1 LNRPPS
7 TKGDRSARAG
17 QFIRLD
23 DSATKRAIASEAR
36 KRGGFMIAKMLVV
49 LVVLI
54 HVYIVVL
61 EMFLWTT
68 AFGRRTFGMSE
79 EFARQT
85 RALAANQGLYNLFI
99 VIGLLWGL
107 SFGPVGELTRLIF
120 LGFVSIAGIFGALT
134 VNGRIFLI
142 QGLPGLLALA
152 ATWFRI

>member
-1 LNRPPS
+1 
-7 TKGDRSARAG
+7 
-17 QFIRLD
+17 
-23 DSATKRAIASEAR
+23 
-36 KRGGFMIAKMLVV
+36 MIAKILVV

-68 AFGRRTFGMSE
+68 VFGRRAFGMSE
-79 EFARQT
+79 EFAKQT

-107 SFGPVGELTRLIF
+107 SFGPVGELTRIIF
-120 LGFVSIAGIFGALT
+120 LGFVSIAGIFGGLT

-152 ATWFRI
+152 ATWFRV

>member
-1 LNRPPS
+1 
-7 TKGDRSARAG
+7 
-17 QFIRLD
+17 
-23 DSATKRAIASEAR
+23 
-36 KRGGFMIAKMLVV
+36 MIAKILVV

-61 EMFLWTT
+61 EMFLWNT
-68 AFGRRTFGMSE
+68 AFGRRAFGLSE

-85 RALAANQGLYNLFI
+85 RAMAANQGLYNLFL

-107 SFGPVGELTRLIF
+107 SFGPVGELTRIIF
-120 LGFVSIAGIFGALT
+120 LGFVSIAGMFGGLT

-152 ATWFRI
+152 ATWYRI

>member
-1 LNRPPS
+1 
-7 TKGDRSARAG
+7 
-17 QFIRLD
+17 
-23 DSATKRAIASEAR
+23 
-36 KRGGFMIAKMLVV
+36 MIAKILVV
-49 LVVLI
+49 LVILI

-68 AFGRRTFGMSE
+68 VFGRRAFGMSE

-85 RALAANQGLYNLFI
+85 RAMAANQGLYNLFI

-107 SFGPVGELTRLIF
+107 SFGPVGELTRVIF
-120 LGFVSIAGIFGALT
+120 LGFVSIAGIFGGLT

>member
-1 LNRPPS
+1 
-7 TKGDRSARAG
+7 
-17 QFIRLD
+17 
-23 DSATKRAIASEAR
+23 
-36 KRGGFMIAKMLVV
+36 MIAKILVV

-68 AFGRRTFGMSE
+68 VFGRRAFGMSE

-85 RALAANQGLYNLFI
+85 RAMAANQGLYNLFL

-107 SFGPVGELTRLIF
+107 SFGPVGELTRIIF
-120 LGFVSIAGIFGALT
+120 LGFVSIAGMFGGLT

-152 ATWFRI
+152 ATWYRI

>member
-1 LNRPPS
+1 
-7 TKGDRSARAG
+7 
-17 QFIRLD
+17 
-23 DSATKRAIASEAR
+23 
-36 KRGGFMIAKMLVV
+36 MIAKILVV

-99 VIGLLWGL
+99 VVGLLWGL
-107 SFGPVGELTRLIF
+107 SFGPVGELTRVIF
-120 LGFVSIAGIFGALT
+120 LGFVSVAGIFGGLT

>member
-1 LNRPPS
+1 
-7 TKGDRSARAG
+7 
-17 QFIRLD
+17 
-23 DSATKRAIASEAR
+23 
-36 KRGGFMIAKMLVV
+36 MIAKILVV
-49 LVVLI
+49 LVIFI

-68 AFGRRTFGMSE
+68 PFGRRAFGMSE

-85 RALAANQGLYNLFI
+85 RAMAANQGLYNLFL

-107 SFGPVGELTRLIF
+107 SFGPVGELTRMIF
-120 LGFVSIAGIFGALT
+120 LGFVSIAGIFGGLT

>member
-1 LNRPPS
+1 
-7 TKGDRSARAG
+7 
-17 QFIRLD
+17 
-23 DSATKRAIASEAR
+23 
-36 KRGGFMIAKMLVV
+36 MIAKILVV

-61 EMFLWTT
+61 EMFLWNT
-68 AFGRRTFGMSE
+68 AFGRRAFGISE

-107 SFGPVGELTRLIF
+107 SFGPVGELTRIIF
-120 LGFVSIAGIFGALT
+120 LGFVSIAGIFGGLT

>member
-1 LNRPPS
+1 
-7 TKGDRSARAG
+7 
-17 QFIRLD
+17 
-23 DSATKRAIASEAR
+23 
-36 KRGGFMIAKMLVV
+36 MIAKILVV

-68 AFGRRTFGMSE
+68 IFGRRAFGMSE
-79 EFARQT
+79 EFAKQT

-107 SFGPVGELTRLIF
+107 SFGPVGELTRIIF
-120 LGFVSIAGIFGALT
+120 LGFVSIAGIFGGLT

>member
-1 LNRPPS
+1 
-7 TKGDRSARAG
+7 
-17 QFIRLD
+17 
-23 DSATKRAIASEAR
+23 
-36 KRGGFMIAKMLVV
+36 MIAKILVV

-68 AFGRRTFGMSE
+68 VFGRRAFGMSE
-79 EFARQT
+79 EFAKQT

-107 SFGPVGELTRLIF
+107 SFGPVGELTRIIF
-120 LGFVSIAGIFGALT
+120 LGFVSIAGIFGGLT

>member
-1 LNRPPS
+1 
-7 TKGDRSARAG
+7 
-17 QFIRLD
+17 
-23 DSATKRAIASEAR
+23 
-36 KRGGFMIAKMLVV
+36 MIAKILVV

-54 HVYIVVL
+54 HIYIVVL

-68 AFGRRTFGMSE
+68 VFGRRAFGMSE

-85 RALAANQGLYNLFI
+85 RAMAANQGLYNLFL

-107 SFGPVGELTRLIF
+107 SFGPVGELTRIIF
-120 LGFVSIAGIFGALT
+120 LGFVSIAGIFGGLT

-152 ATWFRI
+152 ATWYRI

>member
-1 LNRPPS
+1 
-7 TKGDRSARAG
+7 
-17 QFIRLD
+17 
-23 DSATKRAIASEAR
+23 
-36 KRGGFMIAKMLVV
+36 MIAKILVV

-61 EMFLWTT
+61 EMFLWVTV
-68 AFGRRTFGMSE
+68 FGRRAFGISE

-120 LGFVSIAGIFGALT
+120 LGFVSIAGIFGGLT

>member
-1 LNRPPS
+1 
-7 TKGDRSARAG
+7 
-17 QFIRLD
+17 
-23 DSATKRAIASEAR
+23 
-36 KRGGFMIAKMLVV
+36 MIAKILVV
-49 LVVLI
+49 LVILI

-61 EMFLWTT
+61 EMFLWNT
-68 AFGRRTFGMSE
+68 AFGRRAFGISE
-79 EFARQT
+79 QFARQT

-120 LGFVSIAGIFGALT
+120 LGFVSIAGIFGGLT

-152 ATWFRI
+152 ATWFRV

>member
-1 LNRPPS
+1 
-7 TKGDRSARAG
+7 
-17 QFIRLD
+17 
-23 DSATKRAIASEAR
+23 
-36 KRGGFMIAKMLVV
+36 MIAKILVV
-49 LVVLI
+49 LVILI

-61 EMFLWTT
+61 EMFLWNT
-68 AFGRRTFGMSE
+68 AFGRRAFGISE
-79 EFARQT
+79 QFARQT

-120 LGFVSIAGIFGALT
+120 LGFVSIAGIFGGLT

>member
-1 LNRPPS
+1 
-7 TKGDRSARAG
+7 
-17 QFIRLD
+17 
-23 DSATKRAIASEAR
+23 
-36 KRGGFMIAKMLVV
+36 MIAKILVV

-68 AFGRRTFGMSE
+68 VFGRRAFGTSE
-79 EFARQT
+79 EFAKQT

-107 SFGPVGELTRLIF
+107 SFGPVGELTRIIF
-120 LGFVSIAGIFGALT
+120 LGFVSIAGIFGGLT

>member
-1 LNRPPS
+1 
-7 TKGDRSARAG
+7 
-17 QFIRLD
+17 
-23 DSATKRAIASEAR
+23 
-36 KRGGFMIAKMLVV
+36 MIAKILVV

-54 HVYIVVL
+54 HVYIVAL

-68 AFGRRTFGMSE
+68 VFGRRAFGMSE
-79 EFARQT
+79 EFAKQT

-107 SFGPVGELTRLIF
+107 SFGPVGELTRIIF
-120 LGFVSIAGIFGALT
+120 LGFVSIAGIFGGLT

>member
-1 LNRPPS
+1 
-7 TKGDRSARAG
+7 
-17 QFIRLD
+17 
-23 DSATKRAIASEAR
+23 
-36 KRGGFMIAKMLVV
+36 MIAKILVV

-68 AFGRRTFGMSE
+68 VFGRRAFGMSE

-85 RALAANQGLYNLFI
+85 RAMAANQGLYNLFL

-107 SFGPVGELTRLIF
+107 SFGPVGELTRIIF
-120 LGFVSIAGIFGALT
+120 LGFVSIAGIFGGLT

-152 ATWFRI
+152 ATWYRI

>member
-1 LNRPPS
+1 
-7 TKGDRSARAG
+7 
-17 QFIRLD
+17 
-23 DSATKRAIASEAR
+23 
-36 KRGGFMIAKMLVV
+36 MIAKILVV

-68 AFGRRTFGMSE
+68 VFGRRAFGMSE
-79 EFARQT
+79 EFAKRT

-107 SFGPVGELTRLIF
+107 SFGPVGELTRIIF
-120 LGFVSIAGIFGALT
+120 LGFVSIAGIFGGLT